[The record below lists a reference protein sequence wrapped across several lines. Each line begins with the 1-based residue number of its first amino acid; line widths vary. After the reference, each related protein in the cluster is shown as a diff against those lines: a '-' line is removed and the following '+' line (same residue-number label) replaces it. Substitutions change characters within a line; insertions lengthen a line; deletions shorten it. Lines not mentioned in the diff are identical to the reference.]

1 MLKCLCHELTK
12 LTDVVRELPA
22 YIEDA
27 HIVIIP
33 YPRAFSNFMFNV
45 PGDTIIIIYFSQLK
59 YIIYNRSLHIQHQ
72 IISSIEIMIIV
83 IFLFSNKYY
92 AWLNENTFIQSV
104 RSYYSNGKII
114 LLVVLPHAFTLRWSN
129 LRYIHSFE
137 IFIQAE
143 E

>member
-1 MLKCLCHELTK
+1 MLCHELTK

-59 YIIYNRSLHIQHQ
+59 YIIYNTYFF
-72 IISSIEIMIIV
+72 
-83 IFLFSNKYY
+83 IFILCTKHVSHETILSPK
-92 AWLNENTFIQSV
+92 V
-104 RSYYSNGKII
+104 KII
-114 LLVVLPHAFTLRWSN
+114 
-129 LRYIHSFE
+129 
-137 IFIQAE
+137 
-143 E
+143 

>member
-1 MLKCLCHELTK
+1 MLCHELTK

-72 IISSIEIMIIV
+72 IIISIEIMIIV
-83 IFLFSNKYY
+83 IVLFSNKYY
-92 AWLNENTFIQSV
+92 A
-104 RSYYSNGKII
+104 
-114 LLVVLPHAFTLRWSN
+114 
-129 LRYIHSFE
+129 
-137 IFIQAE
+137 
-143 E
+143 